1 MKPHGRGRD
10 DGQLAIREG
19 FATFAAFEITSEPA
33 MPRKV
38 AIIGATIFAVYAV
51 LAVCASTPT
60 VSGPVTV
67 ARCPLDSHTEAFPN
81 NPDPKRAYGCRS
93 NQSGFLNPPSDER
106 ERMRPQ

>member
-1 MKPHGRGRD
+1 
-10 DGQLAIREG
+10 
-19 FATFAAFEITSEPA
+19 

-38 AIIGATIFAVYAV
+38 AIFGTIVVVVFAA
-51 LAVCASTPT
+51 LAGCASTPT

-81 NPDPKRAYGCRS
+81 KPHPKRAYGCRS